1 MAAKQMRQ
9 WGDEADADKREKE
22 GLPPEEYL
30 PEVETIRQ
38 LREGFPMLGWYTR
51 QAAPY
56 LHARM
61 TAAEPGSRL
70 DMGRL
75 ATNELRTLIA
85 LLVKT
90 IALKE
95 LANRERSKTAAE
107 ALTEAQYPR
116 SDCRKLLCSCAL

>member
-85 LLVKT
+85 LLDK
-90 IALKE
+90 
-95 LANRERSKTAAE
+95 AE
-107 ALTEAQYPR
+107 GGAIEVSEDDSSEGTGEPGAEQDGGG
-116 SDCRKLLCSCAL
+116 STN

>member
-107 ALTEAQYPR
+107 VEVYVLQSKPEG
-116 SDCRKLLCSCAL
+116 